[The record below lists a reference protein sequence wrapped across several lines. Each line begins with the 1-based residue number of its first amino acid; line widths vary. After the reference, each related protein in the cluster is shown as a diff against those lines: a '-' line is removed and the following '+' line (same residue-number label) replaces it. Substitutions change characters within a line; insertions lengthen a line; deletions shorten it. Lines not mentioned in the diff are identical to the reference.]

1 MTLEE
6 LLSQLG
12 YAGSPCF
19 LKRGDERFET
29 ELGYGHIFRRAQER
43 KKDPKDTTPPRWR
56 AEGVYGVR
64 EMQEPYRFTPIVYV
78 CTAPDD
84 SAANELHRLLWNQDV
99 APYIIVRT
107 TKSLAVYSGFN
118 YGQSGKKSESSGV
131 IQALTDF
138 DKAKSIVNLFHRRQ
152 IDEGQLWKHPEAAS
166 GPWRPSVSSFTGVPA
181 RTRQVATRRRPRQRR
196 VTRPDRQ
203 ICLSPLSSGSRDSLG

>member
-19 LKRGDERFET
+19 LRRGEEGFDT

-64 EMQEPYRFTPIVYV
+64 EMQEPHRFTPIVYV
-78 CTAPDD
+78 CSAPDEK
-84 SAANELHRLLWNQDV
+84 AANELHRLLWNQDV
-99 APYIIVRT
+99 APYIIVHT
-107 TKSLAVYSGFN
+107 TKGLAVYSGFN
-118 YGQSGKKSESSGV
+118 YGEQSKKYENSGV
-131 IQALTDF
+131 IEALTDF
-138 DKAKSIVNLFHRRQ
+138 DHAKTIVNLFDLL
-152 IDEGQLWKHPEAAS
+152 ILEDG
-166 GPWRPSVSSFTGVPA
+166 SVWNE
-181 RTRQVATRRRPRQRR
+181 
-196 VTRPDRQ
+196 
-203 ICLSPLSSGSRDSLG
+203 C